1 VCQLLE
7 NNLSGL
13 MMQAPGIALIILH
26 ANIKKP
32 LSPSGNSAAQ
42 IPHRQEYPE
51 REHQDHDADD
61 DNEDRF
67 DGAGEVF

>member
-1 VCQLLE
+1 
-7 NNLSGL
+7 
-13 MMQAPGIALIILH
+13 MQAFGIALIILH

-42 IPHRQEYPE
+42 IPHGEE
-51 REHQDHDADD
+51 HSECEHQHHDADY

-67 DGAGEVF
+67 DGTGEVF